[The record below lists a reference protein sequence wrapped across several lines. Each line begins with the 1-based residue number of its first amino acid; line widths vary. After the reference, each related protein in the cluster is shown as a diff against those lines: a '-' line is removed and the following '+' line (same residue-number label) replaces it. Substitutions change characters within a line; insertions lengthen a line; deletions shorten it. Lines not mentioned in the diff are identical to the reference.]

1 MPATD
6 NIPQSPTFG
15 PFSACKFQPAAIPFT
30 PVTAAEIARLVNA
43 RRIGPDSWVGGHCPL
58 PAHRRG
64 DIHGGLSI
72 RQCDDKTLIF
82 CHSCG
87 RGATPEIVRALG
99 LSMGALFRPLTPQ
112 ERARL
117 RRERIVRQGADERR
131 AQAEREVAERC
142 RLLTILEDALFE
154 RLLIAEG
161 TEADELAKQWH
172 ETLTLGREVKEAG
185 EALHP
190 LHIPTR
196 CSTCLSDRCPH
207 WQAQVARWWPHG
219 ERLPV
224 YPKGAA

>member
-6 NIPQSPTFG
+6 NTPQSPTFR

-30 PVTAAEIARLVNA
+30 PVTAAEIAQLA
-43 RRIGPDSWVGGHCPL
+43 RARKTGPDRWLGHCPG
-58 PAHRRG
+58 PAHRCG
-64 DIHGGLSI
+64 DRHPSLSI
-72 RQCDDKTLIF
+72 RQNGERTLLHCF
-82 CHSCG
+82 VCG
-87 RGATPEIVRALG
+87 AGTTPEIVRALG
-99 LSMGALFRPLTPQ
+99 LSMSSLSCPLTPA
-112 ERARL
+112 EWARALEKRRL
-117 RRERIVRQGADERR
+117 QQRMEDRR

-142 RLLTILEDALFE
+142 RLLTTLEDALFE

-172 ETLTLGREVKEAG
+172 ENVTLGRDAEEAW

-196 CSTCLSDRCPH
+196 CPTCRSDRCPH

-219 ERLPV
+219 ERLPG
-224 YPKGAA
+224 YLKEAA